1 MVPALPG
8 YASID
13 KMIGIEAGI
22 KELSTGNVTLN
33 RLGNNRK
40 AFLCAG

>member
-8 YASID
+8 YASIAE
-13 KMIGIEAGI
+13 MIGIEAGI
-22 KELSTGNVTLN
+22 KELSTGIVTLN